1 MVMVLSNMQFPSCIL
16 LLLMILTTHHLIIPS
31 LSEKCNPDDKNA
43 LLQIKKQFGNPT
55 KLSSWNPTTDCCNGT
70 WEGVSC
76 DTDTQT
82 YRVNDLD
89 LSDLDLPQP
98 LPIPPSITNLAFL
111 SILSLSRIP
120 NLVGTIPPSISSLN
134 KLHYLYFSHNNI
146 SGEIPN
152 TLSQIKTLVTLDF
165 SYNKLT
171 GPLPD
176 TISSL
181 PNLVGITFDGN
192 QLTGEIPESYG
203 SFSNLF
209 TSMTLSRNKL
219 SGKIPASLSKLNL
232 VIVDLSRNALE
243 GDASV
248 LFGSNKNTQ
257 KILLAMNSFSFD
269 IGKVGLSKNL
279 NGLDLRNNKIYGM
292 LPEGLTELKF
302 LHNFNV
308 SYNNLCGEIPQ
319 GGNLKRFDEYC
330 YAHNKCL
337 CGSPLPACKT

>member
-1 MVMVLSNMQFPSCIL
+1 
-16 LLLMILTTHHLIIPS
+16 MILTTHHLIIPS

-43 LLQIKKQFGNPT
+43 LLQIKKQFGNPI

-152 TLSQIKTLVTLDF
+152 TL
-165 SYNKLT
+165 
-171 GPLPD
+171 
-176 TISSL
+176 
-181 PNLVGITFDGN
+181 
-192 QLTGEIPESYG
+192 
-203 SFSNLF
+203 
-209 TSMTLSRNKL
+209 
-219 SGKIPASLSKLNL
+219 
-232 VIVDLSRNALE
+232 
-243 GDASV
+243 
-248 LFGSNKNTQ
+248 
-257 KILLAMNSFSFD
+257 
-269 IGKVGLSKNL
+269 
-279 NGLDLRNNKIYGM
+279 
-292 LPEGLTELKF
+292 
-302 LHNFNV
+302 
-308 SYNNLCGEIPQ
+308 
-319 GGNLKRFDEYC
+319 
-330 YAHNKCL
+330 
-337 CGSPLPACKT
+337 